1 MGQCRQFI
9 DEVEAD
15 DDADGSDEVEQG
27 AMEFPRDFRVFA
39 AHDDDADEVDQE
51 DGQGPCIGQFD
62 DVHERDEAGND
73 GDEDGAPN
81 GDQIRCVEGRMD
93 LAELLR
99 QHAVA
104 GYGKEDAGLTE
115 EIDDERRDDT
125 GQDADGDEVSHAGPA
140 EETQGIGNRFRCV
153 ELGVI
158 DGSCQ
163 RQRYGNVQ
171 GHTDDDGGDDADWQ
185 VT

>member
-1 MGQCRQFI
+1 M
-9 DEVEAD
+9 
-15 DDADGSDEVEQG
+15 
-27 AMEFPRDFRVFA
+27 
-39 AHDDDADEVDQE
+39 
-51 DGQGPCIGQFD
+51 
-62 DVHERDEAGND
+62 N
-73 GDEDGAPN
+73 
-81 GDQIRCVEGRMD
+81 

-140 EETQGIGNRFRCV
+140 EETQGIGNRFRCI

-163 RQRYGNVQ
+163 RQGYGNVQ